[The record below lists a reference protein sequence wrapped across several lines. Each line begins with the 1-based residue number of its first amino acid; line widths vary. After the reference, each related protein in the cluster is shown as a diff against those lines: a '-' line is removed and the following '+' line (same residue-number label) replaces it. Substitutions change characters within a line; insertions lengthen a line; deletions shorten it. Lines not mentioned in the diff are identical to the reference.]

1 MEGPFSSGRE
11 KTYRLLNSNNIIM
24 SVFIVCFTD
33 YYSL

>member
-11 KTYRLLNSNNIIM
+11 KTYRLLNSNYNIM
-24 SVFIVCFTD
+24 SVFMVCFTD